1 MVYKGGHPPSSCRD
15 LIIKFKTGSP
25 GHSDTN
31 IMRELEELT
40 NMTEEQE
47 ALEEVICIHASMVHF
62 SNSLSTLSIEG
73 KIQVLEEE
81 GLDEFLLRLDRYIRK
96 YEEIIKESNPG
107 VLGDNQD
114 IPDSE

>member
-31 IMRELEELT
+31 I
-40 NMTEEQE
+40 MTEEQE

-107 VLGDNQD
+107 VLGDNPD
-114 IPDSE
+114 IPDGE

>member
-31 IMRELEELT
+31 IMREL
-40 NMTEEQE
+40 EEQE

-114 IPDSE
+114 IPDGE

>member
-1 MVYKGGHPPSSCRD
+1 MGTRKYDAKRKEKNLHKKALSPRD
-15 LIIKFKTGSP
+15 
-25 GHSDTN
+25 
-31 IMRELEELT
+31 M
-40 NMTEEQE
+40 

-107 VLGDNQD
+107 VLGDNPD
-114 IPDSE
+114 IPDGE

>member
-1 MVYKGGHPPSSCRD
+1 MGTRKYDEKRKEKEPSQEGSSPRD
-15 LIIKFKTGSP
+15 TV
-25 GHSDTN
+25 
-31 IMRELEELT
+31 
-40 NMTEEQE
+40 
-47 ALEEVICIHASMVHF
+47 LEEVICIHASMVHF

>member
-1 MVYKGGHPPSSCRD
+1 
-15 LIIKFKTGSP
+15 
-25 GHSDTN
+25 
-31 IMRELEELT
+31 MRELEELT

>member
-31 IMRELEELT
+31 IMMEL
-40 NMTEEQE
+40 EEQE